1 MIANIFAE
9 LVNEL
14 SLKNTCQKLFCLFTL
29 KQLLG
34 FNNRILYLK
43 YKSINQKVS
52 PMFENSVILELLYS
66 LLGSPF
72 DS

>member
-1 MIANIFAE
+1 MIASIFAG

-14 SLKNTCQKLFCLFTL
+14 SLKNRCQKLFCLFTL
-29 KQLLG
+29 KHLLG
-34 FNNRILYLK
+34 FNNRILHLK

-52 PMFENSVILELLYS
+52 PMLENSVILELLYS